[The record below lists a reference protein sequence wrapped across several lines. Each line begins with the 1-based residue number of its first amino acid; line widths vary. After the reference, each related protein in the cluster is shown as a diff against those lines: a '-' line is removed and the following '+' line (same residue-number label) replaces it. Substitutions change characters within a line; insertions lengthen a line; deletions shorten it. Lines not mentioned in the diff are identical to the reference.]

1 MNARRPLQAACT
13 LTNVYGNVCVA
24 GEACGAPLEDEC
36 GAPDSGLGCC
46 FSNTQCFNNTADCAA
61 FVKHCPFSNA
71 GSKADRLACM
81 PDGSD
86 FKRGNCSQEQRTAAD
101 IPVTRPKITCYESE
115 KLTCAI
121 YKNATHQ
128 HVTASCK
135 AAAANSGATAATTW
149 NAKFAT
155 AGLGL
160 MVSTAQLRASP
171 HFTALSYR

>member
-1 MNARRPLQAACT
+1 MT
-13 LTNVYGNVCVA
+13 LEVVVVALLCMVGTSTGKPAA
-24 GEACGAPLEDEC
+24 GEACGAPLKDEC

-46 FSNTQCFNNTADCAA
+46 YSNTQCFNNTADCAA

-86 FKRGNCSQEQRTAAD
+86 FKRSNCSRLIVAAAD
-101 IPVTRPKITCYESE
+101 IPVTRPKVTCYESE

-149 NAKFAT
+149 NAKLAT
-155 AGLGL
+155 ASLGL
-160 MVSTAQLRASP
+160 LFASM
-171 HFTALSYR
+171 ACLLLKMI